1 MSEDTSPVANGE
13 QVEAAVRKRLGGRVR
28 ELRVVVQGGAVIL
41 RGQAFTYYAKQL
53 AQHMIMEEIK
63 LPIRANEI
71 EVRSA
76 AHGAACQQPG
86 EPT

>member
-1 MSEDTSPVANGE
+1 MSENTSPVVNGE
-13 QVEAAVRKRLGGRVR
+13 QVEAAVRRRLGRRVC
-28 ELRVVVQGGAVIL
+28 ELRVVIQGGAVIL

-53 AQHMIMEEIK
+53 AQHVIMEEIK
-63 LPIRANEI
+63 LPIQANEI

-76 AHGAACQQPG
+76 AHGAACQQLG